1 MRVASE
7 LPCPCPEL
15 RSVRNR
21 IRRSEPLAACSA
33 AAGTPRW
40 RVKEI
45 RTTVRYHVLVTAIDR
60 SDAAAYLDRWV
71 SMTQRERMELRETST
86 EQKLRQLSALF
97 ASRSL
102 FPVNA
107 AVEREREDL
116 RERWHRIRLAVR
128 ERPIT

>member
-1 MRVASE
+1 MRCHA
-7 LPCPCPEL
+7 
-15 RSVRNR
+15 
-21 IRRSEPLAACSA
+21 
-33 AAGTPRW
+33 
-40 RVKEI
+40 
-45 RTTVRYHVLVTAIDR
+45 LVTAINR
-60 SDAAAYLDRWV
+60 SEAAAYLDRWV
-71 SMTQRERMELRETST
+71 SMTHRERMELRETST

-128 ERPIT
+128 DRPIT

>member
-1 MRVASE
+1 M
-7 LPCPCPEL
+7 
-15 RSVRNR
+15 
-21 IRRSEPLAACSA
+21 
-33 AAGTPRW
+33 
-40 RVKEI
+40 KEF
-45 RTTVRYHVLVTAIDR
+45 RTAVRYHVLVTAIDR

-71 SMTQRERMELRETST
+71 LMTQRERMELRETST

-102 FPVNA
+102 FPVDA

>member
-1 MRVASE
+1 MS
-7 LPCPCPEL
+7 
-15 RSVRNR
+15 
-21 IRRSEPLAACSA
+21 RRSHFPEPKKSTGAGSGSADAGAA
-33 AAGTPRW
+33 RW
-40 RVKEI
+40 QVKEFRI
-45 RTTVRYHVLVTAIDR
+45 GVRYHVLVTAIDR

-71 SMTQRERMELRETST
+71 LMTQRERMELRETST

-102 FPVNA
+102 FPVNE

-116 RERWHRIRLAVR
+116 GERWHRIRLAVR